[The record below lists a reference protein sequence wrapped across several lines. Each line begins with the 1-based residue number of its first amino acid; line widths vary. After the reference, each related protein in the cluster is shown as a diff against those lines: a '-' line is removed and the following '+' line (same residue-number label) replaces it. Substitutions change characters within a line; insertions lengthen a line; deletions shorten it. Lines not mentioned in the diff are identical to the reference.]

1 MGGKTMPQYLSPG
14 VYVEEVP
21 SAIQPIAG
29 VGTST
34 AGFIGIVTANSLT
47 IPVSSSLAKEEQIGK
62 GDSSTTTFD
71 LKYYPVSTEAGTFEM
86 RVDGETVSATLS
98 NDSDNEV
105 SQVTFGSA
113 PDDGASIVGDYVYD
127 YVTTSFALTA
137 AGEVK
142 LCTNFS
148 EFKKFFGDF
157 SIDPEHRRLA
167 QAVYGFFNN
176 GGTRCYVVREAST
189 ADVASSALKKFEAI
203 DEIAIVAAPG
213 IADASVRSAIDTH
226 CKQNTGDR
234 FAIFD
239 SAQSVETAGNL
250 DLTLLDPSNA
260 SNLLPD
266 NSDYAAFYFPWI
278 QVFDPATKIRN
289 PFGNGLQYVS
299 PSGHAAGIYARVDTN
314 RGVHKAP
321 ANEPVLG
328 ALGLKYKISK
338 AQQDGLNPQG
348 VNCIRDLNGNIR
360 IWGGRTIG
368 GDANGE
374 WKYINVRRL
383 FLFLRES
390 IDEGTQWV
398 VFEPNSPAL
407 WAKIRRNIN
416 AFLTNVWRSG
426 ALFGNTANEAF
437 YVKCDEE
444 TNPPEVRDLGQVVT
458 EIGVAVV
465 KPAEFVIFRISQWAG
480 PGS

>member
-1 MGGKTMPQYLSPG
+1 MPQYLSPG

-21 SAIQPIAG
+21 SAVQPIAG

-34 AGFIGIVTANSLT
+34 AAFIGVVPDSISVPEPNPDYDPSQAAD
-47 IPVSSSLAKEEQIGK
+47 PVDNPPSVLAAF
-62 GDSSTTTFD
+62 S
-71 LKYYPVSTEAGTFEM
+71 PV
-86 RVDGETVSATLS
+86 D
-98 NDSDNEV
+98 
-105 SQVTFGSA
+105 
-113 PDDGASIVGDYVYD
+113 
-127 YVTTSFALTA
+127 

-142 LCTNFS
+142 LCTNFG
-148 EFKKFFGDF
+148 EFKKFFGGF
-157 SIDPEHRRLA
+157 STDTGQRNLA
-167 QAVYGFFNN
+167 HAVYGFFNN
-176 GGTRCYVVREAST
+176 GGTRCYVVREATATPIGTST
-189 ADVASSALKKFEAI
+189 LPKVEAI
-203 DEIAIVAAPG
+203 DEVAIVAAPG
-213 IADASVRSAIDTH
+213 IIDGTTRAAIVTH
-226 CKQNTGDR
+226 CQQNTQDR

-239 SAQSVETAGNL
+239 CAETVETDGDL
-250 DLTLLDPSNA
+250 DLTLLDPSTEDNV
-260 SNLLPD
+260 LPD
-266 NSDYAAFYFPWI
+266 NSNYAAFYFPWI
-278 QVFDPATKIRN
+278 QVFDPATKIQD
-289 PFGNGLQYVS
+289 PSSDGLIYVP
-299 PSGHAAGIYARVDTN
+299 PSGHMAGIYARVDTN

-328 ALGLKYKISK
+328 ALDLKYNISK

-360 IWGGRTIG
+360 VWGARTVG

-398 VFEPNSPAL
+398 VFEPNAPEL
-407 WAKIRRNIN
+407 WAKIVRNVT

-426 ALFGNTANEAF
+426 ALFGTTPQEAF